1 VATEGSST
9 RLSAQ
14 SGEFILEVAVGWEII
29 GAVSKFS
36 ADYHQ
41 PTIHIRFQHPL
52 NVHQVKRFPFLFP
65 HSSLDVLDILFV
77 GTGQAVP

>member
-41 PTIHIRFQHPL
+41 TTIHI
-52 NVHQVKRFPFLFP
+52 
-65 HSSLDVLDILFV
+65 
-77 GTGQAVP
+77 